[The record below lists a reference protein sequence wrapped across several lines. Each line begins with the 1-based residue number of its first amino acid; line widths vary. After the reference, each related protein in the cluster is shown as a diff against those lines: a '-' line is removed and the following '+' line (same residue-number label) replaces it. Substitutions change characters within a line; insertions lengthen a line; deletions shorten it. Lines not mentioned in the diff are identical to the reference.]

1 MKEYHFIFFFS
12 SKKSRPKRVE
22 KRLKEALLGIFG
34 NFIAQDRSSIEIY
47 LFSTLIGNSS
57 FLFSFPYSIFPPVE
71 TRSFAAL
78 YLWWKTG
85 LEPCFHERCVH
96 TVQFY
101 IYIYTHPQHEARA
114 RTRSGGWRA
123 TRHEKWTD
131 LDPARWAHTSGSSW
145 TSQRVKRLL
154 SLSNGDLRCS
164 FRSVQR
170 DVGGGRSF
178 PRHSSHGEE
187 EIISIH
193 GLAKH
198 TFLGSKLSN
207 DVPSFSLARHR
218 FTSLQDPRFVL
229 LFSFFSSSKETFSGA
244 FNPPPKQV

>member
-47 LFSTLIGNSS
+47 LFSTLIDNSS

-96 TVQFY
+96 TVQLY
-101 IYIYTHPQHEARA
+101 IYICTHPQHEARA

-131 LDPARWAHTSGSSW
+131 LDPARWAHTSG
-145 TSQRVKRLL
+145 QA
-154 SLSNGDLRCS
+154 
-164 FRSVQR
+164 
-170 DVGGGRSF
+170 GRANELKDF
-178 PRHSSHGEE
+178 
-187 EIISIH
+187 
-193 GLAKH
+193 
-198 TFLGSKLSN
+198 
-207 DVPSFSLARHR
+207 
-218 FTSLQDPRFVL
+218 
-229 LFSFFSSSKETFSGA
+229 
-244 FNPPPKQV
+244 